1 MQIVSTFGAASGR
14 AGGFVASRGQAGQQL
29 RAGRPARQPRS
40 NSQRQARALTGSLA
54 ALWRGLAAAQRQG
67 WAALAQ
73 TCPRRDRLGQSHALT
88 GYALFIS
95 CNRNRL
101 TIGVYAPLLTAPALP
116 SIPPLASL
124 AAVPTYTGDPGAL
137 VLSGFALTYS
147 PPVPLPWAGVLRMSA
162 PLSPGRGNVRPS
174 DLRVVAALN
183 PLPSDALAI
192 MTGWTAAWGAPLPT
206 GQVTFALN
214 IVDPLS
220 GFAGPAVRAVASYT
234 SAVLNPYI
242 PGTITVSFEGTPEAT
257 LTNQVIEFSGNPQA
271 GG

>member
-14 AGGFVASRGQAGQQL
+14 AGGFVASRCQAGQQL

-67 WAALAQ
+67 WAVLAQ
-73 TCPRRDRLGQSHALT
+73 ACPRRDRLGQRHALT

-124 AAVPTYTGDPGAL
+124 AAVPAYTGDPGAL

-162 PLSPGRGNVRPS
+162 PLSPGRARWPWANQRARKRPTEE
-174 DLRVVAALN
+174 N
-183 PLPSDALAI
+183 
-192 MTGWTAAWGAPLPT
+192 
-206 GQVTFALN
+206 
-214 IVDPLS
+214 
-220 GFAGPAVRAVASYT
+220 
-234 SAVLNPYI
+234 
-242 PGTITVSFEGTPEAT
+242 
-257 LTNQVIEFSGNPQA
+257 
-271 GG
+271 